1 MYNDGVMTKG
11 LSTNCNYKA
20 AVAVRQRAG
29 TKLDEDTSIA
39 QKESVRE
46 SFDEEASGMRTAIL
60 SGVLD
65 SRIGELRKSKQSG

>member
-1 MYNDGVMTKG
+1 MPKG

-20 AVAVRQRAG
+20 AVAVRQKAG

-39 QKESVRE
+39 QKEAVRE

-65 SRIGELRKSKQSG
+65 SRINELRNKQSG